1 MQTTKE
7 REEKKLNEEIQ
18 ALLVTQTAKVNK
30 VQRMLIGRN
39 PGSILILIDI
49 EVFFSVCNTIC
60 LGSC

>member
-39 PGSILILIDI
+39 PGSILILIETRSI
-49 EVFFSVCNTIC
+49 FLCV
-60 LGSC
+60 